1 MAMSSA
7 VEPSGLLAELAA
19 GLATGSDLRALLER
33 FLDPIV
39 RLANA
44 RAGVVLVLS
53 DAGDQFERVASV
65 GPVGDACT
73 PGSTVDRHCGHCG
86 HAVERG
92 QLVWADDLRH
102 CTRQAGT
109 RHLLVLPLQHRGRTL
124 GICQLFMG
132 EAAEPSDDARAL
144 LQMVGE
150 LLGLALNNAR
160 LEQQTLHTRLLQER
174 QAMAAE
180 VHDSLAQSLAVA
192 KMRMPL
198 LHDAIRAHDDERAE
212 AYHDDVRRALSQA
225 HASLRS
231 IITHFRVPLDP
242 RGLVVALGTCA
253 EDFRRSSGAELD
265 FVNDWPVL
273 RLPQE
278 QEAQVFHIVH
288 EALANITRHARAQHA
303 RLVLGRS
310 EGQGLQVL
318 VEDDGDGL
326 PAQPDGGSHHGL
338 QIMQERARRL
348 GGSLN
353 VGTRPGGGT
362 QVRLDF
368 PAPVAALQAS

>member
-160 LEQQTLHTRLLQER
+160 LEQQTLHTRL
-174 QAMAAE
+174 
-180 VHDSLAQSLAVA
+180 A

-231 IITHFRVPLDP
+231 IITHFRVPLNP